1 MVQITLVIRYTSI
14 LRGKKY
20 TEIFSLHELL
30 LFIYHNQ
37 EIISDLLS
45 QLKKMIVTADWR
57 HGLFRKQIC
66 RPFPNSYFYL
76 FYIYVRCFIFVRTSP
91 GSTLNVIHGKQ
102 PLNEIVINNVI
113 WTESGPSIQEY
124 D

>member
-1 MVQITLVIRYTSI
+1 M
-14 LRGKKY
+14 
-20 TEIFSLHELL
+20 HELV

-45 QLKKMIVTADWR
+45 QLKKMIVTADWK
-57 HGLFRKQIC
+57 HVLFQKQIC

-76 FYIYVRCFIFVRTSP
+76 FYISVRYFIFVRSSP
-91 GSTLNVIHGKQ
+91 GSTLNVIYGKQ
-102 PLNEIVINNVI
+102 PLNEIVNVI
-113 WTESGPSIQEY
+113 WTESQLSIQKY

>member
-1 MVQITLVIRYTSI
+1 MVKITLVIRYTSI
-14 LRGKKY
+14 LKRKKY
-20 TEIFSLHELL
+20 TEVFSLHELV

-37 EIISDLLS
+37 ETISDLLS
-45 QLKKMIVTADWR
+45 QLKKTIVTADWR

-66 RPFPNSYFYL
+66 HPFPNS
-76 FYIYVRCFIFVRTSP
+76 RCFIFVRTSP

-113 WTESGPSIQEY
+113 WTESGPSIQEC

>member
-1 MVQITLVIRYTSI
+1 M
-14 LRGKKY
+14 
-20 TEIFSLHELL
+20 HELV

-57 HGLFRKQIC
+57 YGLFRKQIC

-76 FYIYVRCFIFVRTSP
+76 FYFYVRCFICVRRSL

-102 PLNEIVINNVI
+102 PLNEIVNVI
-113 WTESGPSIQEY
+113 WTESELSIQKY

>member
-1 MVQITLVIRYTSI
+1 
-14 LRGKKY
+14 
-20 TEIFSLHELL
+20 
-30 LFIYHNQ
+30 
-37 EIISDLLS
+37 
-45 QLKKMIVTADWR
+45 MIVTADWK

-76 FYIYVRCFIFVRTSP
+76 FYFYVRCFICVRRSL

-102 PLNEIVINNVI
+102 PLNEIVNVI
-113 WTESGPSIQEY
+113 WTESELSIQKY